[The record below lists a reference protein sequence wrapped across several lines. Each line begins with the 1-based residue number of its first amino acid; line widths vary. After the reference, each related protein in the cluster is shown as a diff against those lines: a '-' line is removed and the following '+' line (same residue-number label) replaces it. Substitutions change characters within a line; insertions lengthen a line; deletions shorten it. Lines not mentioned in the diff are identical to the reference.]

1 MAKSQRF
8 RKFRKSS
15 KTWDAPV
22 LPLILG
28 IIGGLLAAFTVSEL
42 EDTAR
47 GMAAFA
53 HEDSLATLWAFLF
66 GFFAVG
72 VTILAIQKV
81 TLRTVQELR
90 AYINVRPLIGDRLL
104 GADLWAMDAVFA
116 ENLATLLNQEPEHVV
131 ELGSGH
137 SSVLIAARLDFLN
150 HGHLVSVDHLERFAD
165 RTRRWIEA
173 RGVADRATV
182 VHAPLEDHQIEGQSY
197 SWYSMDVLER
207 HLPDRI
213 DMLVVDGPPA
223 KLGTDM
229 RWPAVP
235 LLLDRLADD
244 AVIILDDGDRGEET
258 RIAYSWQE
266 MLGGSIRYLPG
277 GKGGWLLRRDG

>member
-22 LPLILG
+22 LPIILG
-28 IIGGLLAAFTVSEL
+28 LIGGSLAALAVAEL
-42 EDTAR
+42 EETAR

-53 HEDSLATLWAFLF
+53 HDDSLAVFWAFLF
-66 GFFAVG
+66 GFVAVG
-72 VTILAIQKV
+72 LPILAAQKT
-81 TLRTVQELR
+81 TLRVIQELR
-90 AYINVRPLIGDRLL
+90 AYVNIRPLIGDRIL

-116 ENLATLLNQEPEHVV
+116 ENIVTLLNQEPEHVV

-137 SSVLIAARLDFLN
+137 SSVLIAARLAFLD
-150 HGHLVSVDHLERFAD
+150 HGRLTTVDHLERFAD

-173 RGVADRATV
+173 RGVSERATV
-182 VHAPLEDHQIEGQSY
+182 IHAPLQDHEIDGDTY
-197 SWYSMDVLER
+197 PWYSMDVLEDR
-207 HLPDRI
+207 LPDRI

-223 KLGTDM
+223 KLGKNM

-235 LLLDRLADD
+235 LLLDRLARD
-244 AVIILDDGDRGEET
+244 AIIILDDGDRGEET
-258 RIAYSWQE
+258 RIAYSWHE
-266 MLGGSIRYLPG
+266 LLGGGIRYLPG
-277 GKGGWLLRRDG
+277 GKGGWLLVRDG